1 MRLFRSRKD
10 DTSVEPCYK
19 TVKALP
25 AIILEDDQGPAEMK
39 RSKNFLKHS
48 IESFNVVYYCRSVL
62 CLLTVR

>member
-10 DTSVEPCYK
+10 DTPVEPCYK

-39 RSKNFLKHS
+39 RSKNFLKNQSNLLMH
-48 IESFNVVYYCRSVL
+48 YTRSVL